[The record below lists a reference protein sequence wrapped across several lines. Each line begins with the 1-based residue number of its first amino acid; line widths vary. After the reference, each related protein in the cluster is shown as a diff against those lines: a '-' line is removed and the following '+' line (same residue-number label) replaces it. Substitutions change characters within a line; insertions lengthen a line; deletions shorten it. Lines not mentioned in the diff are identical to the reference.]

1 MKTSELFL
9 MAVQNLWARKS
20 RTAFN
25 IFGIVVSCSMLLL
38 VFAGTR
44 GAREGLLNLF
54 EQSDFAKQVA
64 IRQGRKKPTKD
75 ARPEELTESFTG
87 VSPDR
92 KERISQQLTEAWE
105 LKNLPVTRIDLK
117 QLELMRSSDF
127 LVSVLPTQSLP
138 TQLEIDGQK
147 IAARVAC
154 FSPETSGLKERIISG
169 HTPQTHSAKGKIWLN
184 EFRAWQLGYKTD
196 EELKSLIGKKVTLR
210 IQSASASLSPQMK
223 RLAGLFGVRGINE
236 VEQVA
241 DTFRKLFADADQTSL
256 TELEQQ
262 AIREVAV
269 RLGLDSKSFADSVIN
284 ESINDRPPFVFREFE
299 IAGVVKPPEKSV
311 RDLFQLAR
319 TNSGSDL
326 LINWQDFHA
335 IEKATRPNRIYYYC
349 VGTVTNTE
357 GLRSAITELETTGFE
372 TRSAIEILDKA
383 DIELGK
389 VRLVIAAIALVI
401 LLIATVG
408 IMNTMIISVMERTP
422 EFGIMKAVGAQNA
435 DIRKLML
442 FEAAFTGLLGAA
454 VSLVVARG
462 IDLVVS
468 QFAKRYIETRIRQGF
483 DFSVFVYSIGDAI
496 IVVTIS
502 VAICMLASLLPSSRA
517 AKLDPVEAMRR

>member
-1 MKTSELFL
+1 MRTTELFL

-64 IRQGRKKPTKD
+64 IRQGRKKASAD
-75 ARPEELTESFTG
+75 APPHEVSQSFAG

-92 KERISQQLTEAWE
+92 KERISQQLTKAWE
-105 LKNLPVTRIDLK
+105 SRNLPVTRIDLSS
-117 QLELMRSSDF
+117 LETMRESDA

-138 TQLEIDGQK
+138 TQLEIGGQK

-154 FSPETSGLKERIISG
+154 FSPRTSGLKDRIISG
-169 HTPQTHSAKGKIWLN
+169 NSPQSHSSSGKIWLN

-196 EELKSLIGKKVTLR
+196 EELNNLIGKKVTLR
-210 IQSASASLSPQMK
+210 IQSASATLSPQMK

-241 DTFRKLFADADQTSL
+241 ETFRKLFADADQTTL
-256 TELEQQ
+256 TELEQEG
-262 AIREVAV
+262 IREVAV
-269 RLGLDSKSFADSVIN
+269 RLGLDSKSIV
-284 ESINDRPPFVFREFE
+284 ESAANASTEGSPPFIFRDFE
-299 IAGVVKPPEKSV
+299 IAGVIKPQEKSV

-326 LINWQDFHA
+326 LIDWQDFHS

-349 VGTVTNTE
+349 VGSVDDTP
-357 GLRSAITELETTGFE
+357 GLRDAITELETAGFE
-372 TRSAIEILDKA
+372 TRSALEILDKA

-422 EFGIMKAVGAQNA
+422 EFGIMKAIGARNS
-435 DIRKLML
+435 DIRSLML
-442 FEAAFTGLLGAA
+442 IEAAFTGFLGAA
-454 VSLVVARG
+454 IALIVARG
-462 IDLVVS
+462 IDSIVS
-468 QFAKRYIETRIRQGF
+468 QFAKRYIETRIRQNF
-483 DFSVFVYSIGDAI
+483 DFSIFVYSIGDAM
-496 IVVTIS
+496 IVVSIA

-517 AKLDPVEAMRR
+517 AKLDPIEAMRR